1 MKSSAFPY
9 FGTNPRSEEPF
20 LNISKG
26 DRKGHRSYGGRVYW
40 QDETYNDSR
49 VLVHVPE
56 TFDVSKPGVIVV
68 FFHGN
73 GATLER
79 DVRDRQLVPQQIS
92 DSGVNAVL
100 LAPQLAV
107 NAADSSAGKFWQPG
121 GFKRF
126 IDESASHLARLYG
139 DPKSAQAFANLPIV
153 IVGYS
158 GGFLP
163 TAWSLEV
170 GGIPNRVRGVF
181 LLDAVYGELDKFAS
195 WIEKNRTGFFVS
207 SYTRYTKR
215 RDQELMQML
224 RDKGITVTES
234 MDGPLRPGS
243 VVFVQTPDGVTHRD
257 YVTQAWTEH
266 PVKDVLVKMAATPAL
281 DPDRQRAVARAGK
294 RLFAASHCLR
304 RDRRLRQDHRH
315 QRQRDKG
322 RRDIARG
329 VKEIARVQ
337 KAADRR
343 SDRLPDIEH
352 RGIERHRGGCE
363 RRRCADQPHL
373 LHRIGGRKAQ
383 PPDRDGHRHQR
394 IDAGAERPA
403 GYAGQQQRREQHRGL
418 PGAPGIDDAGC
429 DRDADETAHAV
440 EREHQPDRVR
450 PRARQLRQQRPHEGE
465 HHELAGHLQRRD
477 QQQQHDH
484 AGCGRHRSRS

>member
-1 MKSSAFPY
+1 MVGANPKFLKHDRWRLVAVAALFVPLSLVLVQCGKAPSAGMLAANTQSAGGDSFEDRFPTPQFRDRFPTEKESLVQRQAPAPELPPQRMARAEPSPVRVASIAPTLTLPHPEREELTTLVSMKSSAFPY
-9 FGTNPRSEEPF
+9 FGNNPRSEAPF

-26 DRKGHRSYGGRVYW
+26 DRKGHRAYNGRVYW

-56 TFDVSKPGVIVV
+56 SFDVRKPGVIVV

-107 NAADSSAGKFWQPG
+107 DAADSSAGKFWQPG

-126 IDESASHLARLYG
+126 MDESVSHLARLYG
-139 DPKSAQAFANLPIV
+139 DPKSAQVFANMPIV

-170 GGIPNRVRGVF
+170 GGVTNRVRGVF

-195 WIEKNRTGFFVS
+195 WIANNRSGFFVS

-215 RDQELMQML
+215 HDAELIAML
-224 RDKGITVTES
+224 REKGVTVSES

-266 PVKDVLVKMAATPAL
+266 PIKEVLVKMAPAL
-281 DPDRQRAVARAGK
+281 TRM
-294 RLFAASHCLR
+294 AS
-304 RDRRLRQDHRH
+304 
-315 QRQRDKG
+315 
-322 RRDIARG
+322 
-329 VKEIARVQ
+329 
-337 KAADRR
+337 
-343 SDRLPDIEH
+343 
-352 RGIERHRGGCE
+352 
-363 RRRCADQPHL
+363 
-373 LHRIGGRKAQ
+373 
-383 PPDRDGHRHQR
+383 
-394 IDAGAERPA
+394 
-403 GYAGQQQRREQHRGL
+403 
-418 PGAPGIDDAGC
+418 APSS
-429 DRDADETAHAV
+429 T
-440 EREHQPDRVR
+440 
-450 PRARQLRQQRPHEGE
+450 
-465 HHELAGHLQRRD
+465 
-477 QQQQHDH
+477 
-484 AGCGRHRSRS
+484 SR

>member
-1 MKSSAFPY
+1 MVGADPKFQMRDRADRVIFRDTPRHAQPLRWRWIAVASLFVPLSFVLVQCGKAPSAGMLAANSQGASSQTAGGDSFEDRFPTPQFADRFPSASESLIQRQVALAPPPRKVRTEPVRLASLNPTLTLPKPTEREELTTLVSMKSSAFPY
-9 FGTNPRSEEPF
+9 FGTNPRSEAPF

-56 TFDVSKPGVIVV
+56 SFDARKPGVIVV

-92 DSGVNAVL
+92 DSGVNALL

-126 IDESASHLARLYG
+126 IDESAGHLARLYG
-139 DPKSAQAFANLPIV
+139 DPNSAQTFANMPIV

-170 GGIPNRVRGVF
+170 GGTPNRVRGVF

-195 WIEKNRTGFFVS
+195 WVANNRSGFFVS

-215 RDQELMQML
+215 RDKELIEML
-224 RDKGITVTES
+224 RDKGITVTEN

-243 VVFVQTPDGVTHRD
+243 VVFVQTRDGVTHRS

-266 PVKDVLVKMAATPAL
+266 PVREVLAKMAASPAL
-281 DPDRQRAVARAGK
+281 TRIASTPS
-294 RLFAASHCLR
+294 AASR
-304 RDRRLRQDHRH
+304 
-315 QRQRDKG
+315 
-322 RRDIARG
+322 
-329 VKEIARVQ
+329 
-337 KAADRR
+337 
-343 SDRLPDIEH
+343 
-352 RGIERHRGGCE
+352 
-363 RRRCADQPHL
+363 
-373 LHRIGGRKAQ
+373 
-383 PPDRDGHRHQR
+383 
-394 IDAGAERPA
+394 
-403 GYAGQQQRREQHRGL
+403 
-418 PGAPGIDDAGC
+418 
-429 DRDADETAHAV
+429 
-440 EREHQPDRVR
+440 
-450 PRARQLRQQRPHEGE
+450 
-465 HHELAGHLQRRD
+465 
-477 QQQQHDH
+477 
-484 AGCGRHRSRS
+484 